1 MFLIA
6 IIMILI
12 LLILLKLTTK
22 VPIQLGRVNLISII
36 IYRDFGILTAIA
48 LSFWITSP
56 TTNQHYVMSQIPI
69 ESMKIALYA
78 SFVFMLF
85 MLFYGYFFKV
95 AFSSLSLKMPRVNE
109 SYFLGLIKIWL
120 SFLFVIIVVMYFKNP
135 PVLTKLFEG
144 ATALDISIA
153 RSEVGGNSFFKIVR
167 NTWVPVTSYTIFYF
181 YSKNKKLL
189 YWLLLSIVLAVIC
202 SVWSGAKSTLAS
214 LMLGYLG
221 VYIISRENIRI
232 SNIKVFIY
240 IFIFSVFIIFMYYIT
255 TLNTNSSLDVILT
268 TAKNRFFG
276 QAGGVGYAFYI
287 YPTFMDHKYFTGIS
301 SFLSSLSAT
310 QFSSVYGD
318 LIDYAVPEFADIS
331 GAMSSFAAG
340 DAYGLFGWWGI
351 IIGPLFVAFFYYLFY
366 YMSIR
371 GNARV
376 LFIGMYGLYFGN
388 AYLAS
393 SFYSFVWPVGMV
405 LSISPMLVFYFLSS
419 IKHQGQV
426 YEKNSFS
433 TTK

>member
-1 MFLIA
+1 
-6 IIMILI
+6 MILI
-12 LLILLKLTTK
+12 LLTLLKLTTK
-22 VPIQLGRVNLISII
+22 VPVQFGKVNLLSII

-48 LSFWITSP
+48 LAFWVTSP

-69 ESMKIALYA
+69 QSLKVALYA
-78 SFVFMLF
+78 SFTFMLF
-85 MLFYGYFFKV
+85 VMFYGYFFKV
-95 AFSSLSLKMPRVNE
+95 IFSELSLKMPRVDE
-109 SYFLGLIKIWL
+109 SYFLSIIKIWL
-120 SFLFVIIVVMYFKNP
+120 LFLFFVIVLMYFKNP
-135 PVLTKLFEG
+135 PVLAKLFSG

-167 NTWVPVTSYTIFYF
+167 NTWVPAASYTMFYF
-181 YSKNKKLL
+181 YSRNKKLI
-189 YWLLLSIVLAVIC
+189 YWLIFSILLAVIC
-202 SVWSGAKSTLAS
+202 SVWSGAKSALAS
-214 LMLGYLG
+214 LLLGYLG
-221 VYIISRENIRI
+221 VYIISKDNVKIG
-232 SNIKVFIY
+232 NMKVLFY
-240 IFIFSVFIIFMYYIT
+240 GLIFSSFIVFMYYIT

-318 LIDYAVPEFADIS
+318 LIDYAVPEYADIS

-351 IIGPLFVAFFYYLFY
+351 IIGPSFVALFYYLFY
-366 YMSIR
+366 YMSVK

-405 LSISPMLVFYFLSS
+405 LSISPMLIFYFFSS
-419 IKHQGQV
+419 IKYQG
-426 YEKNSFS
+426 
-433 TTK
+433 